1 MRKYLLIPL
10 LIFLFGCSVQQTIS
24 NISRL
29 KFQIKSVTDFS
40 LNGVNISHKDKLTD
54 YSPTDLLRLAPIFT
68 SGKMPV
74 TFNLNILVKNPND
87 GTGGYPPT
95 DVMIKSFPWELYI
108 NDEKTVSGNIGSEL
122 RIPGI
127 GEESIV
133 PMKINLDLMEFFG
146 SDQMNELLQRALEF
160 GGDKGSTSNI
170 KLVATPVLGTS
181 FGDISYTLP
190 ITIVDY
196 EFR

>member
-1 MRKYLLIPL
+1 MRKYLLIL
-10 LIFLFGCSVQQTIS
+10 LINFLFGCSVQQTVT

-29 KFQIKSVTDFS
+29 KFQIKSISDFS
-40 LNGVNISHKDKLTD
+40 LNGINISHKDELTD
-54 YSPTDLLRLAPIFT
+54 YSPTDLLKLALIYT
-68 SGKMPV
+68 SKKMPV

-95 DVMIKSFPWELYI
+95 DVTIKSFPWDLYI
-108 NDEKTVSGNIGSEL
+108 NDEKVLSGKIDNEIS
-122 RIPGI
+122 IPGI

-133 PMKINLDLMEFFG
+133 SMKFSLDLFEFFG
-146 SDQMNELLQRALEF
+146 SDQMNDLLKRALEI
-160 GGDKGSTSNI
+160 GGDKASTSNI

-181 FGDISYTLP
+181 FGDISYPLP

>member
-1 MRKYLLIPL
+1 VKKYLLFL
-10 LIFLFGCSVQQTIS
+10 LLLFLFGCSVQQTVT

-29 KFQIKSVTDFS
+29 KFQIKSVSDFS
-40 LNGVNISHKDKLTD
+40 LNGINISHKDKLTD

-95 DVMIKSFPWELYI
+95 DVTIKSFPWELYI
-108 NDEKTVSGNIGSEL
+108 NDEKTVSGNIENEII
-122 RIPGI
+122 IPGI

-133 PMKINLDLMEFFG
+133 SIKINVDLIEVFG
-146 SDQMNELLQRALEF
+146 SDQMNDLLKQALEI
-160 GGDKGSTSNI
+160 GGDKASTSNI
-170 KLVATPVLGTS
+170 KLVAMPVLGTS
-181 FGDISYTLP
+181 FGDISYPLP